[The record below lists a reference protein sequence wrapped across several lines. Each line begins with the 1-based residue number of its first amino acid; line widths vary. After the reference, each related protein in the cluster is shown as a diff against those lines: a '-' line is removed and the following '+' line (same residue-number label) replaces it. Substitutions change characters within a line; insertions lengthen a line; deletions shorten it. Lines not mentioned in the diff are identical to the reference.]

1 MDWWAA
7 LKLATITAAV
17 GGLQWL
23 KFALLT
29 IEDEPRRSQQQG
41 RHQSNRER
49 HTEKPVLSY
58 ETRRAIVNL
67 IDYQLTPLLVD
78 QWRCVPRL

>member
-1 MDWWAA
+1 MDWWEA

-29 IEDEPRRSQQQG
+29 IEDEQHRSQRHG
-41 RHQSNRER
+41 RHQSNRE
-49 HTEKPVLSY
+49 HPAEKPALSR

-78 QWRCVPRL
+78 QWRCVPLL